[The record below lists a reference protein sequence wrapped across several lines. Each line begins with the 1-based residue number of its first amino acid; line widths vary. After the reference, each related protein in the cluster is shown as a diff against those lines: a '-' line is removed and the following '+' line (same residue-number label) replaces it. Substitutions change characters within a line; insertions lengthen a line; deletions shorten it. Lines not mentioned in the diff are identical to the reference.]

1 MNPIILLITDTNA
14 DLLSAEFGR
23 YCRDYEIRLARSA
36 SEATTIAEQIAKTDH
51 PLALMV
57 ADTALWASTNP
68 ADPIT
73 AVAQALR
80 RWRQLVRTAK
90 TLVVAPVDRYKADH
104 AHLSASH
111 SNGTLDAFLLLPR
124 GPRDEEFH
132 GAVTDLLSDWGSTVP
147 DPEAEAVRIVGD
159 PDDPALLSMRDL
171 LVRTGMPHRI
181 YRPESTIGQEIIAAY
196 DGPFTLPLVDV
207 LTIGVIAPTSTKDL
221 AAVWWAQFDEVDQTT
236 VFDLCIVG
244 AGPAGLAAAV
254 YGASEGLT
262 TIVLETEAIG
272 GQAGMSSMIRNYLGF
287 PRGISG
293 MRLAE
298 RARMQALW
306 FGAEFVTGWD
316 VTGLTLAEGEAPH
329 LVHTDGGDVRARAVV
344 IATGA
349 AYRKLNVAGIDALT
363 GRGVF
368 YGSAMT
374 TAREMVGADVVVV
387 GGGNSAGQAALH
399 LAQFA
404 RTVTIVIRT
413 LQQTMS
419 QYLIDELSAHHRID
433 VYPSCEIVDG
443 GGVTRLE
450 WLELRNTVTG
460 ETTRRD
466 CGGLFLL
473 LGAEP
478 RCEWLPTGVTRD
490 NRGFVLTG
498 RDVPQESWTD
508 GLPPESLATSIPGVF
523 AVGDTRAGSIKRVA
537 AASGEGSSVVSLV
550 HAHLAVTRDI
560 DQPAGREP

>member
-1 MNPIILLITDTNA
+1 
-14 DLLSAEFGR
+14 
-23 YCRDYEIRLARSA
+23 
-36 SEATTIAEQIAKTDH
+36 
-51 PLALMV
+51 
-57 ADTALWASTNP
+57 
-68 ADPIT
+68 
-73 AVAQALR
+73 
-80 RWRQLVRTAK
+80 
-90 TLVVAPVDRYKADH
+90 
-104 AHLSASH
+104 
-111 SNGTLDAFLLLPR
+111 
-124 GPRDEEFH
+124 
-132 GAVTDLLSDWGSTVP
+132 
-147 DPEAEAVRIVGD
+147 
-159 PDDPALLSMRDL
+159 
-171 LVRTGMPHRI
+171 
-181 YRPESTIGQEIIAAY
+181 
-196 DGPFTLPLVDV
+196 
-207 LTIGVIAPTSTKDL
+207 
-221 AAVWWAQFDEVDQTT
+221 
-236 VFDLCIVG
+236 VFDLCIIG

-262 TIVLETEAIG
+262 TIVLEAEAIG

-293 MRLAE
+293 MRLAQ

-306 FGAEFVTGWD
+306 FGAEFIVGWD
-316 VTGLTLAEGEAPH
+316 VTGLTLADGEAPH

-363 GRGVF
+363 GSGVF

-374 TAREMVGADVVVV
+374 TAREMDREDVVVV

-404 RTVTIVIRT
+404 RTVTIVIRRDT

-419 QYLIDELSAHHRID
+419 QYLIDEISAHHRID
-433 VYPSCEIVDG
+433 VYPSTEIVDG
-443 GGVTRLE
+443 GGAARLE
-450 WLELRNTVTG
+450 WLELRKTITG

-473 LGAEP
+473 LGGEP

-490 NRGFVLTG
+490 TRGFVLTG

-523 AVGDTRAGSIKRVA
+523 AVGDTRAGSTKRVA
-537 AASGEGSSVVSLV
+537 AASGEGSSVVTLV
-550 HAHLAVTRDI
+550 HAHLAVTRDV
-560 DQPAGREP
+560 DQPADAEAQTPARSNKTP